1 MSGHSKWAQIKRSK
15 GTADAKRGQVFTR
28 LGREIMV
35 AVRAGGGDPD
45 GNARL
50 RLAIQRARDQ
60 NMPVDNIDRA
70 IKRAMAGPEAG
81 ALHEVTYEGYGPGGI
96 AILMA
101 AVTDN
106 RNRTSA
112 EVKHAFSRGGNLGEG
127 GSVSWLFDSKGVIAV
142 EGGKEAEDIAL
153 QAIDAGAEDVKVEDG
168 DLEIYTRP
176 QDLETVRRAL
186 EARKVPVASAEISWV
201 PRSTIELDEKNAA
214 TALKFLEKLEELED
228 VQHVYTNADFPA
240 DVLEKMQAE
249 VA

>member
-1 MSGHSKWAQIKRSK
+1 MSGHSKWAQIKRAK

-35 AVRAGGGDPD
+35 AVRAGGGDPE

-60 NMPVDNIDRA
+60 NMPMENIERA
-70 IKRAMAGPEAG
+70 IKRAQGAAEAS
-81 ALHEVTYEGYGPGGI
+81 ALQEITYEGYGPGGI

-112 EVKHAFSRGGNLGEG
+112 EVKHAFSRGANLAEA

-142 EGGKEAEDIAL
+142 EGGDKAEDIAL

-168 DLEIYTRP
+168 ALEIYTRP
-176 QDLETVRRAL
+176 QDLEIVRRAL
-186 EARKVPVASAEISWV
+186 EARKVAVTSAEISWV
-201 PRSTIELDEKNAA
+201 PRSMIELDEKNAGP
-214 TALKFLEKLEELED
+214 ALKFLERLEELED

-240 DVLEKMQAE
+240 DVLEKIQTE